1 MRDSRP
7 RLREI
12 FFRVE
17 RRLDVHFYT
26 SNIEKFLQARS
37 VFEKVGLILR
47 HFRTKTEPYH
57 EEYSLGK
64 HELLARALDEV
75 RSRVGA
81 GSIFFVEDTSIR
93 IETLSTPA
101 GDVPGLAAKEW
112 FASTTFES
120 LDVALKARA
129 NDRRATVKSDIG
141 VHIPS
146 LQRPIFFHGETTGA
160 VASTAPTF
168 SASVS
173 HPWLTPTTF
182 NGWIIPDGARKRL
195 GEMSFEESWPYD
207 FRVQALLLLI
217 ERLEEYTAT
226 LNLPT
231 SAYSRRA
238 AAATA
243 SQLSLL
249 DSRRE
254 VLIIVGRTCAGKT
267 TMGERLSFQH
277 GFRVFEASAVLRTF
291 QSKTASDGPQSEQ
304 QFAKN
309 ILADYGSDAV
319 ARKLLDLIDGTD
331 IDRLAVTG
339 FRTIEELECMRG
351 HFPEAK
357 VVFVDASE
365 RTRYERRLKRARADE
380 ALSFED
386 FNELDRSQWS
396 FGLLRVAEEL
406 ADVRV
411 MNEGSLDDYY
421 SRISAITTDNLN
433 SQVTGISTM
442 LHPRHAAESNQLVR
456 SLEALEQEARP
467 LDCGEIEAVTTRSGF
482 PVRHNNA
489 NKVLKTAPELAARIE
504 MPGSR
509 VRYKISDAGRAY
521 LRLVLA
527 KERATRDAPGASAK
541 EERKL

>member
-1 MRDSRP
+1 MRDFRP

-12 FFRVE
+12 FFRAE

-26 SNIEKFLQARS
+26 SNIEKFLQARA
-37 VFEKVGLILR
+37 VFEKAGLILR

-57 EEYSLGK
+57 EDYSLGK
-64 HELLARALDEV
+64 HELLARALEEV
-75 RSRVGA
+75 RNRVGV

-93 IETLSTPA
+93 IEVLSTPA
-101 GDVPGLAAKEW
+101 DDVPGLAAKEW
-112 FASTTFES
+112 FASTAFES
-120 LDVALKARA
+120 LDIALKARGD
-129 NDRRATVKSDIG
+129 DRRATVKSDIG
-141 VHIPS
+141 VLIPG
-146 LQRPIFFHGETTGA
+146 LQRPIFFHGETMGLVA
-160 VASTAPTF
+160 VTPPAF
-168 SASVS
+168 SASVA
-173 HPWLTPTTF
+173 HPWLTPATF
-182 NGWIIPDGARKRL
+182 NGWIIPDGARKCL

-207 FRVQALLLLI
+207 FRVHALQLLI
-217 ERLEEYTAT
+217 ERLEEYTAA

-238 AAATA
+238 ATAAA

-249 DSRRE
+249 DSKRQ
-254 VLIIVGRTCAGKT
+254 VLIVVGRTCAGKT

-277 GFRVFEASAVLRTF
+277 GFVVFEASAVLRTF
-291 QSKTASDGPQSEQ
+291 QSETVPGGPHPEQ
-304 QFAKN
+304 QFAKS

-331 IDRLAVTG
+331 MERLAVTG

-365 RTRYERRLKRARADE
+365 RTRYERRIKRARADE
-380 ALSFED
+380 SLSFEE

-406 ADVRV
+406 ADVRI
-411 MNEGSLDDYY
+411 MNEGTLDDYY
-421 SRISAITTDNLN
+421 SRIAAVATDNL
-433 SQVTGISTM
+433 SGQVTGVSTM
-442 LHPRHAAESNQLVR
+442 LHPRHAADSNQLVR
-456 SLEALEQEARP
+456 SLEALEEEARP
-467 LDCGEIEAVTTRSGF
+467 LDCGEIEAITTRFGT

-509 VRYKISDAGRAY
+509 VRYRISDAGRAY
-521 LRLVLA
+521 LRLVRA
-527 KERATRDAPGASAK
+527 KERVTRGIPGTSSK
-541 EERKL
+541 EETNP

>member
-1 MRDSRP
+1 VRDTRP
-7 RLREI
+7 TLREI
-12 FFRVE
+12 FFRAE

-26 SNIEKFLQARS
+26 SNIEKFLQARA
-37 VFEKVGLILR
+37 VFEKAGLILR
-47 HFRTKTEPYH
+47 HFRTRTEPYH

-64 HELLARALDEV
+64 HELLTRALEEV

-81 GSIFFVEDTSIR
+81 GSILFVEDTSIR
-93 IETLSTPA
+93 IEALSTL
-101 GDVPGLAAKEW
+101 GEDFPGLAAKEW
-112 FASTTFES
+112 FACTPFES
-120 LDVALKARA
+120 LDEALKARA

-141 VHIPS
+141 VHIPG
-146 LQRPIFFHGETTGA
+146 LQRPIFFRGETSGT

-168 SASVS
+168 SASAS
-173 HPWLTPTTF
+173 HPWLTPATF

-207 FRVQALLLLI
+207 FRVQALQLLI

-226 LNLPT
+226 LNLPS

-238 AAATA
+238 ATAAA

-249 DSRRE
+249 DSKRE

-277 GFRVFEASAVLRTF
+277 GFVVFEASAVLRTF
-291 QSKTASDGPQSEQ
+291 QSKATSEGSQAEQ
-304 QFAKN
+304 QFAQN
-309 ILADYGSDAV
+309 ILAEYGPDAV

-331 IDRLAVTG
+331 IERLAVTG

-365 RTRYERRLKRARADE
+365 RTRYERRIKRARADE

-386 FNELDRSQWS
+386 FNELDRNQWS

-406 ADVRV
+406 ADIRV
-411 MNEGSLDDYY
+411 VNEGSLDDYY
-421 SRISAITTDNLN
+421 SRIAAIATDNSN
-433 SQVTGISTM
+433 SQLTGISKM
-442 LHPRHAAESNQLVR
+442 LHPRYAADSNQLVR

-467 LDCGEIEAVTTRSGF
+467 LDCGEIEVVTTRSGF

-521 LRLVLA
+521 LRLIRN
-527 KERATRDAPGASAK
+527 KERATRAAQGALAQ
-541 EERKL
+541 EGRNL